1 MSFVSTAG
9 QGKAILTVSRGASHF
24 DFNFQKCFVIP
35 PNSKMT
41 AKILFSYAGWH
52 SHLLQ
57 SHGTRPYSVRVESS
71 SCCLPRSF
79 LFIPESWCI
88 LIHSSRLVLLQP
100 QTPLS

>member
-1 MSFVSTAG
+1 MSFVFIAG
-9 QGKAILTVSRGASHF
+9 QRKAILTVSRGASHF

-79 LFIPESWCI
+79 LFIPES
-88 LIHSSRLVLLQP
+88 
-100 QTPLS
+100 